1 MPISIGSF
9 ELFCFFPGRHQRS
22 NALIRNKPLI
32 LNGFAIALPYNGD
45 VQHALPDATSDEAS
59 RLDFAVLDEFGS
71 PPFAQ
76 SGGQLLFPLIRKLYG
91 TTSIVVTANLAFGDW
106 PSVFDGDA
114 KMTTALRDRLRH
126 HCEIVET
133 GNASGRFKNR
143 A

>member
-1 MPISIGSF
+1 MCNIPFQMPR
-9 ELFCFFPGRHQRS
+9 PM
-22 NALIRNKPLI
+22 K
-32 LNGFAIALPYNGD
+32 
-45 VQHALPDATSDEAS
+45 
-59 RLDFAVLDEFGS
+59 RLGS

-76 SGGQLLFPLIRKLYG
+76 SGGQLLFPLIIKLYE
-91 TTSIVVTANLAFGDW
+91 TTSIVVTTNLAFGDW

-133 GNASGRFKNR
+133 GNASGRIRNH